1 MDKKIKSKKK
11 KKNEEKK
18 DLEKF
23 EKKIETQKKNN
34 LLKVIFLIFGLILI
48 AFFAGY
54 SIMESKKS
62 FEYKGVKFNVIQE
75 GELTFYN
82 TQIPIYSKSGEKIS
96 AYNFYLRTDPREL
109 AKIDFNGTITP
120 MKLMALNYTEDLNC
134 QGYGIIAMTNI
145 INLYQLIGTKVTV
158 DKNATCDTEGRYAF
172 LNIQKTS
179 ENKLEEIGTNC
190 YNLNIKN
197 CDVFPITEKF
207 MLETFVKIKQNNIRA
222 ISSSA

>member
-18 DLEKF
+18 DLKKF

-82 TQIPIYSKSGEKIS
+82 TQVPIYSKSGEKIS